1 MKRPQLTLLFFTLIS
16 KICFGQ
22 VDYSAVL
29 IDKKSH
35 EPLSFVLVSTLNNA
49 DTVTVMTDL
58 DGRFTFTNRPVGK
71 VRIIV
76 TELGYSILDTFLL
89 LTTHR
94 SSDSI
99 RVSGPNLN
107 GRIVRL
113 RYTKSAALSDIKAE
127 TIFLLLPGGFVG
139 TKINAIDTLFENKY
153 NLKYISRGYT
163 RLPNDNETEYNTTI
177 FSYLDKK
184 YGKAWRKEVRQDIIG
199 LKK

>member
-1 MKRPQLTLLFFTLIS
+1 MKRPQLTLLFFTLTS
-16 KICFGQ
+16 KICYGQ

-29 IDKKSH
+29 IDEKSH
-35 EPLSFVLVSTLNNA
+35 EPLSFVLVTTLKNA
-49 DTVTVMTDL
+49 DTVTVATDI
-58 DGRFTFTNRPVGK
+58 DGRFTFTNRPTGK
-71 VRIIV
+71 VRIIA
-76 TELGYSILDTFLL
+76 TELGYSILDTSLL

-94 SSDSI
+94 SLDTF
-99 RVSGPNLN
+99 RVTVPNLN

-113 RYTKSAALSDIKAE
+113 RYNKSAALSDIKAE
-127 TIFLLLPGGFVG
+127 TIFLLLPRGFVG

-153 NLKYISRGYT
+153 HLKYISRGYT